1 MPKQVWQSD
10 DGRVF
15 DSEEACLQHENQD
28 KLLRPLFSADDNR
41 LKKFV
46 SESALDSLHDELMEI
61 WTEIDERRYLAG
73 NVADV
78 LLSLHQSP
86 RCRNLGCL
94 QSWAEALKVLGS
106 YLEHKAAVQV
116 LE

>member
-1 MPKQVWQSD
+1 MPKQVWQAD

-15 DSEEACLQHENQD
+15 DTEEACLKHENQD
-28 KLLRPLFSADDNR
+28 KLLRPLFSTDGNR
-41 LKKFV
+41 LKMFI
-46 SESALDSLHDELMEI
+46 SDSALDDVRQELIEI
-61 WTEIDERRYLAG
+61 WNEVGEPDYLAG

-94 QSWAEALKVLGS
+94 HSWTEALKVLGS
-106 YLEHKAAVQV
+106 YLERQAEIDVV
-116 LE
+116 E